1 MLART
6 NSNVASIKWILK
18 GRLNNALRYMTC
30 HHVSA
35 DYTLIGT
42 FMSYKELQL
51 ILAYLWPKFWVLIIS
66 SLNCGDLNNT
76 SREISATLP

>member
-1 MLART
+1 MQYNNYSSVFTMFART

-42 FMSYKELQL
+42 FMSYKELQYN
-51 ILAYLWPKFWVLIIS
+51 IGIFVAKVL
-66 SLNCGDLNNT
+66 GADHQ
-76 SREISATLP
+76 